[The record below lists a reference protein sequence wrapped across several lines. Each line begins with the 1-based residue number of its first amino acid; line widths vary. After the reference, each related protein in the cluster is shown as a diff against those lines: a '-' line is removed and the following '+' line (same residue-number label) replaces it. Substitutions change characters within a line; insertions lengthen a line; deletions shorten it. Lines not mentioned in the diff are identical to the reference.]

1 MRRNA
6 KNETQPNI
14 GHRHRT
20 AAGGAAADAACLRG
34 RHDAQAHSPDK
45 LPDVGQT
52 FTVTAELTGNTGLAA
67 VQLSLGYDDSVVECT
82 GIENGALIAGMLAA
96 SNPYATRDGVGA
108 ILAAATT
115 TAVKTDGSLAVFTF
129 RVKAAG
135 DAKLTLA
142 DALLSDTDGKA
153 LPLSYS
159 LPALIAQGSGS
170 DSGSGSG
177 SDTEKPGT
185 DNKKSEDDKK
195 SEDEDKPEDE
205 EKPADGAQEEVK
217 SGSFRDVTSTHW
229 AFASVERA
237 AELGL
242 VTGYSDGT
250 FRPDTPVTRA
260 QFVLMLWRMCGKPAA
275 AKAASFADA
284 SADWYQDA
292 LSWAVEKGYVNGL
305 SDTRFGPDVPIT
317 RQQAMAILFRLNGGQ
332 SGTELT
338 LTGIYEQTFAD
349 STTIAAWAKDAT
361 WWAVYHEL
369 VSGVGGSRIAP
380 EANASR
386 AQIAAI
392 LLRYADQF
400 MTMEEAA

>member
-1 MRRNA
+1 MKRNRILA
-6 KNETQPNI
+6 I
-14 GHRHRT
+14 GIALLLAVQLLT
-20 AAGGAAADAACLRG
+20 PLACAAGTTLKLTA
-34 RHDAQAHSPDK
+34 PDK

-349 STTIAAWAKDAT
+349 STTIASWAKDAT